1 MSSKNSFFVRG
12 LQIGTQTYKILK
24 QKDNIFI

>member
-1 MSSKNSFFVRG
+1 MPSKNSFFARR